1 MASST
6 ARVPVSKFAGGT
18 PNASISDTV
27 AVEEPLEIRVAWRQ
41 GEARSEKAV
50 AVTMRT
56 PGQDAELAVG
66 FLFSEGVVTDKGHVV
81 DCVAGENA
89 IVVEL
94 AVGLAMDFGALERHV
109 YVSSSCGV
117 CGKASISAVRTRL
130 PFSTEK
136 LGEQH
141 GLRLDPRL
149 VPELPRRLRGSQAVF
164 DDTGGLHGAGL
175 FDGRGTL
182 LDVREDVGRHN
193 AVDKLIGAALMQGRL
208 PLRGRIL
215 VLSGRASFELIQ
227 KAAMAGVE
235 VVAAVGAPSS
245 LAVELA
251 TEAGITMLGFVRDE
265 RFNVYAGGER
275 IAGYA
280 P

>member
-18 PNASISDTV
+18 PHSSISDTV

-41 GEARSEKAV
+41 GASRQEKAV

-56 PGQDAELAVG
+56 PGRDDELAVG
-66 FLFSEGVVTDKGHVV
+66 FLFSEGVVTERAQVV
-81 DCVAGENA
+81 GSQAGENA

-94 AVGLAMDFGALERHV
+94 AAGLALDFGALERHV

-130 PFSTEK
+130 PFSSEAASIRI
-136 LGEQH
+136 EPH
-141 GLRLDPRL
+141 L
-149 VPELPRRLRGSQAVF
+149 VHELPGRLRGRQSVF
-164 DDTGGLHGAGL
+164 DDTGGLHAAGL
-175 FDGRGTL
+175 FDPHGNL
-182 LDVREDVGRHN
+182 LEVREDVGRHN
-193 AVDKLIGAALMQGRL
+193 AVDKLIGGALLQGHL

-245 LAVELA
+245 LAIELA
-251 TEAGITMLGFVRDE
+251 TEARITLLGFVRDE